1 MDATHWLN
9 ALRVIHSMGFF
20 PAYSSAAPQSHV
32 YIFKSGLRQAFVICA
47 DLPVHDK
54 AHRSFQLH

>member
-20 PAYSSAAPQSHV
+20 LAYSNAAPQSHV
-32 YIFKSGLRQAFVICA
+32 YIF
-47 DLPVHDK
+47 
-54 AHRSFQLH
+54 